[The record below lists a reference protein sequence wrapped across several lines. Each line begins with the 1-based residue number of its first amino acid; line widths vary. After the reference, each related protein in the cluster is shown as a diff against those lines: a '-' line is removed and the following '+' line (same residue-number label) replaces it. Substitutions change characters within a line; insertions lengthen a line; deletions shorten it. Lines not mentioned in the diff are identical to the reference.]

1 MRTLTFYSNMYGVT
15 NPTCAHRAPNLVLP
29 GDKAFPGAAS
39 RVYLGGT
46 RGPDAPPGLTPGPLE
61 KPHPPWQGQA
71 IAAGECGR
79 NYPLVLP
86 TPSLPCSARK
96 RSAFQTQDGSRVLN
110 WLRRVI
116 RAPGRT
122 PPGLRASARVR
133 LTLQML
139 TFPGKDVLSSL
150 WSDPW
155 GVGATGTRGARLP
168 GTGEKGDPRCHEGA
182 SRGGSVPSTAVG
194 SPPKWACQR
203 GSPVGSIPGAG
214 SASPQ
219 GSPGW
224 GRTPILVAQ
233 TGQARDNKGTPRAT
247 GETPPGHVA
256 APASNHTGATYP
268 SRAPRPKGEGARET
282 KFKRGLGCQ
291 HRRQPTKK
299 LPQCP
304 SRPSIRPHPAP
315 ARFPPRPRPPE
326 ASRAPCR
333 RPGEGGAGAG
343 PVPQPRPRDCG
354 LRGIHP

>member
-1 MRTLTFYSNMYGVT
+1 MSVCLEHSLQHTVSLFRSTIKI
-15 NPTCAHRAPNLVLP
+15 AALP
-29 GDKAFPGAAS
+29 GCLISKRILHNRGRHAHQPASHFERRLLSSISEGYKDSFVRSLSSKLRLFHVDTNFLQQHVRSNEPDLCPPSPKLGASWRQSFPRGSLACLSWWNPWSRCSPRTHPRTFRKA
-39 RVYLGGT
+39 
-46 RGPDAPPGLTPGPLE
+46 
-61 KPHPPWQGQA
+61 HPPWQGQA

-79 NYPLVLP
+79 NYPRVLP

-96 RSAFQTQDGSRVLN
+96 RSAFQTRDGSRVLN

-168 GTGEKGDPRCHEGA
+168 GTGEKGGPRCHEGA

-233 TGQARDNKGTPRAT
+233 TGQARNNKGTPRAT
-247 GETPPGHVA
+247 GETPPRPRGRSGVEPYGSHL
-256 APASNHTGATYP
+256 PK
-268 SRAPRPKGEGARET
+268 SRAASE
-282 KFKRGLGCQ
+282 RGGHQ
-291 HRRQPTKK
+291 RNQ
-299 LPQCP
+299 
-304 SRPSIRPHPAP
+304 
-315 ARFPPRPRPPE
+315 
-326 ASRAPCR
+326 
-333 RPGEGGAGAG
+333 
-343 PVPQPRPRDCG
+343 V
-354 LRGIHP
+354 